1 MPKIIESASLYFREG
16 RSDKEYHA
24 RIEEASGGYVVT
36 FAFGRRGSTLQ
47 TGAKTASPVPLAA
60 ARKIFEKLVA
70 SKMAKGYSPGPDGT
84 PYAGTEKAERDTG
97 LRPQLLNAISEDE
110 AEAYL
115 RDDAY
120 WAQEKVDGRR
130 VLVRKTGGEVN
141 GINRS
146 GLIVAL
152 PQPVVDRALKS
163 KADFVLDGEAVGDR
177 LLAFDC
183 LLIGPARL
191 EAHPYRQRWSALV
204 DLIGKKQGSIEVLPA
219 VCALHAKR
227 TFLRLMRE
235 RNAEGVVFKRH
246 DAPYTP
252 GRPASGGPQVKLK
265 FHATATCIVSAGRK
279 GKRSVALEV
288 LDGGKR
294 ITVGNVTIPVNQAI
308 PKPGSLVEVRY
319 LYWMPGGSLIQPVIL
334 GVRDDV
340 GIESCLVAQLKPKRG
355 EPVE

>member
-1 MPKIIESASLYFREG
+1 MAKIIESASLYFRQG
-16 RSDKEYHA
+16 SSDKEYHA
-24 RIEEASGGYVVT
+24 RIEESGGGFVVT

-47 TGAKTASPVPLAA
+47 TGVKTASPVPLAA

-70 SKMAKGYSPGPDGT
+70 SKKAKGYSPGPDGT

-97 LRPQLLNAISEDE
+97 LRPQLLNPISEDE

-120 WAQEKVDGRR
+120 WAQEKVDGKRL
-130 VLVRKTGGEVN
+130 LVRKTGGEVQ
-141 GINRS
+141 GVNRS

-152 PQPVVDRALKS
+152 PQPIVDRALRTKS
-163 KADFVLDGEAVGDR
+163 DFILDGEAVGDR

-183 LLIGPARL
+183 LMIGPARL

-204 DLIGKKQGSIEVLPA
+204 DLIGKKKGCIEVLPA
-219 VCALHAKR
+219 VGASGDKR
-227 TFLRLMRE
+227 DFLRLMRE

-265 FHATATCIVSAGRK
+265 FHATATCIVAAGRM
-279 GKRSVALEV
+279 GKRSVGLEV
-288 LDGGKR
+288 LDGGR
-294 ITVGNVTIPVNQAI
+294 RVAVGNVTIPGKQAM
-308 PKPGSLVEVRY
+308 PNPGSLVEVRY
-319 LYWMPGGSLIQPVIL
+319 LYWMPNGSLIQPVFL

-340 GIESCLVAQLKPKRG
+340 GIEACAVAQLKAKRG
-355 EPVE
+355 EAEE